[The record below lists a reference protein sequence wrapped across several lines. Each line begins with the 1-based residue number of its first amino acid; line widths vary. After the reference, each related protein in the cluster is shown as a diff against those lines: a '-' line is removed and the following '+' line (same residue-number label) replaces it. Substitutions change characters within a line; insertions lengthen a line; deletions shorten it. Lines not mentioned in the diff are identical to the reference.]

1 MGPIVDR
8 VGVAGGGRRRWPAP
22 AGLVGFGLASLMVIL
37 GTVAGTDSLRR
48 AFGGWWSIRKRSTSI
63 R

>member
-1 MGPIVDR
+1 
-8 VGVAGGGRRRWPAP
+8 
-22 AGLVGFGLASLMVIL
+22 LVGFGLASLMVIL